1 MGVSSR
7 ERLAHKPGTVRRLF
21 STFAH
26 GPPGVGL
33 LLMRLSAGMAMV
45 VHGVSGLLAGPPLG
59 AGVFEAFSSG
69 LGILLLAG
77 LWTPVAGTLAAADAL
92 WNVFS
97 TGHPTL
103 WILLATLGAALA
115 LIGPGAW
122 SIDARLFGWRRLE
135 IRDRKSQD
143 SPPDE

>member
-1 MGVSSR
+1 M
-7 ERLAHKPGTVRRLF
+7 RRLF

-33 LLMRLSAGMAMV
+33 LLMRLSAGMAM
-45 VHGVSGLLAGPPLG
+45 GLQGILDLLARPPPG
-59 AGVFEAFSSG
+59 AVLFQVVSVG

-77 LWTPVAGTLAAADAL
+77 LWTPVAGTLVAAVAL
-92 WNVFS
+92 WNLFS
-97 TGHPTL
+97 SGHPWR
-103 WILLATLGAALA
+103 WIMLATLGAALA

-143 SPPDE
+143 SPP

>member
-1 MGVSSR
+1 
-7 ERLAHKPGTVRRLF
+7 
-21 STFAH
+21 
-26 GPPGVGL
+26 
-33 LLMRLSAGMAMV
+33 MRLSAGMALV
-45 VHGVSGLLAGPPLG
+45 VQGVLALLAGPPLG
-59 AGVFEAFSSG
+59 AVLFQALSIG

-77 LWTPVAGTLAAADAL
+77 LWTPVAGTLVAAEAL

-97 TGHPTL
+97 SGHPWH
-103 WILLATLGAALA
+103 WIMLATLGAALT